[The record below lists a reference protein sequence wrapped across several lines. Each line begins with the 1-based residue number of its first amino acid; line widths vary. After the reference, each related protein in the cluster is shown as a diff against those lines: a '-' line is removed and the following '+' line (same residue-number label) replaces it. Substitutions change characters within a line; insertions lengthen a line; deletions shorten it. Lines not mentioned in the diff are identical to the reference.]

1 MGRWEDGGVSATGID
16 EISYNYHA
24 CILLG
29 NGEVGAL
36 LVLVLHG
43 LQHSL
48 ALLLGLL
55 ETHALLLDLALLLL
69 LSLTDTALLLLL
81 LALGHL
87 LLLLGAGDLALG
99 LLLLQLLQL
108 ILLLGSLF
116 APLGDVFFQLI
127 IEVGALLVL
136 TLDEL
141 WIALSSD
148 DRYGKGRVRE

>member
-1 MGRWEDGGVSATGID
+1 
-16 EISYNYHA
+16 
-24 CILLG
+24 
-29 NGEVGAL
+29 
-36 LVLVLHG
+36 
-43 LQHSL
+43 
-48 ALLLGLL
+48 
-55 ETHALLLDLALLLL
+55 
-69 LSLTDTALLLLL
+69 
-81 LALGHL
+81 